1 MHREKG
7 LNPIK
12 QPLPIFPHA
21 LLKSL
26 IDLLRHF
33 RQHHGIGRP
42 RDVQRV
48 KQGELLCPGKVFQ
61 GMNGLVGIIRSV
73 NRE

>member
-1 MHREKG
+1 MYREEG

-12 QPLPIFPHA
+12 QPFAVFPHA
-21 LLKSL
+21 LLERL
-26 IDLLRHF
+26 IELLRHF
-33 RQHHGIGRP
+33 RHHHWICRP

-61 GMNGLVGIIRSV
+61 GMNCLIGIIRSV